1 MYPSKHGL
9 AGALIGGFMAWVL
22 PGPSRVFIGLAV
34 LLIFNRIPKE
44 IDSSLENK
52 YGQTVWYAASLVL
65 GPIITMTR
73 GTLEEI
79 LSFFYFFVLVAVGYI
94 LGLRLARPLEET
106 DEFDE
111 ID

>member
-34 LLIFNRIPKE
+34 VLIFHLIPKG

-52 YGQTVWYAASLVL
+52 YGQTVWFVSSLVL

-79 LSFFYFFVLVAVGYI
+79 LSFFYFFVLVAVGYL
-94 LGLRLARPLEET
+94 LGLRLAGPVEES
-106 DEFDE
+106 EE
-111 ID
+111 IE

>member
-22 PGPSRVFIGLAV
+22 PGPSRVFVGLAV
-34 LLIFNRIPKE
+34 FLIFHFFIPKE
-44 IDSSLENK
+44 IDSSLEHK
-52 YGQTVWYAASLVL
+52 YGQTVWSAASLVL

-94 LGLRLARPLEET
+94 LGLRLAGPVEESE
-106 DEFDE
+106 DME
-111 ID
+111 

>member
-34 LLIFNRIPKE
+34 LLIFQLIPKQ
-44 IDSSLENK
+44 IDSSLEDK
-52 YGQTVWYAASLVL
+52 YGRNIWLIASSVL
-65 GPIITMTR
+65 GPVITMTR

-79 LSFFYFFVLVAVGYI
+79 LSFFYFFVLVAVGYL
-94 LGLRLARPLEET
+94 LGLRLADSVEESE
-106 DEFDE
+106 DIE
-111 ID
+111 